1 MQMQQVINADNG
13 QEMNV
18 ISDTVK
24 SDSLAIV
31 GMCKNAGKTTV
42 LNALIPNMTSMI
54 LGLTSIGRDGEAVDV
69 ATSTPKP
76 DVYVRE
82 GTIFATAREML
93 PLCDV
98 TLEILDTTGIS
109 TALGEVVIA
118 RARSDGNIQIAGPST
133 VDGLR
138 RVYKCMKDFG
148 SDRIIFDGAISR
160 KSLSIP
166 TLCDE
171 IILCSGAS
179 YSRSLSETVRDTAF
193 ISELFCLDE
202 NKTDFP
208 VGKFVFCTGD
218 RTEVFEELLGLKDF
232 LRKERTQGHIRIR
245 GAVTDTVLKTLI
257 DSGLR
262 GLDITADDPSK
273 IMTSPAVFE
282 KCAVRG
288 MRFFVADKPR
298 LCAVA
303 VNPFSAY
310 GSDYESGMFLDE
322 MRKRLDKLKIPV
334 FNVKGETS

>member
-1 MQMQQVINADNG
+1 MK
-13 QEMNV
+13 V
-18 ISDTVK
+18 ISETVK
-24 SDSLAIV
+24 SGSLAIV

-42 LNALIPNMTSMI
+42 LNALIPDMTSMI
-54 LGLTSIGRDGEAVDV
+54 PGLTSIGRDGEAVDV
-69 ATSTPKP
+69 STSTPKP

-109 TALGEVVIA
+109 TALGEVIIV

-138 RVYKCMKDFG
+138 RVYKSMKSFG
-148 SDRIIFDGAISR
+148 AERIIFDGAISR
-160 KSLSIP
+160 KSLSVP
-166 TLCDE
+166 SLCEE

-193 ISELFCLDE
+193 IAELFCLDVNE
-202 NKTDFP
+202 TVFP
-208 VGKFVFCTGD
+208 MGKFVFRVGE
-218 RTEVFEELLGLKDF
+218 RTEVFEELLGLRDF
-232 LRKERTQGHIRIR
+232 LRKERPQGHIRIR

-257 DSGLR
+257 DSGLM

-273 IMTSPAVFE
+273 IMASSAVFE

-288 MRFFVADKPR
+288 MHFFVADKPR

-310 GSDYESGMFLDE
+310 GTDYESDMFIDE
-322 MRKRLDKLKIPV
+322 MRKKLDKLKIPV
-334 FNVKGETS
+334 FDVKGGKTL